1 MTKATTAVQVSNV
14 KRLRPFD
21 QEDQDYFEDF
31 NIKSIDEKISDLQ
44 DVYAS
49 LDHQLVGVFREYF
62 DRDNVTQARVV
73 ARSARNIL
81 RDIKHYELALTK
93 HLEQIEVT
101 GEWK

>member
-1 MTKATTAVQVSNV
+1 MTQATAVQVKNA

-21 QEDQDYFEDF
+21 QEDKDF
-31 NIKSIDEKISDLQ
+31 FAEFSDKTIGEKISDLQ

-49 LDHQLVGVFREYF
+49 LNHQLVGIFREYF
-62 DRDNVTQARVV
+62 DKGNISQARVV
-73 ARSARNIL
+73 ARTARNLL